1 MGEKYQFHNPSD
13 AELSDEEFSKK
24 YSSGDLSYDEKTG
37 TYSYTGEEASVSSD
51 EYYSHHGGNDFDSI
65 ASDYEQADFLSSEAE
80 EENRKAIGARLARI
94 NHLVNETSKNPPVHA
109 RPETDSESQPDYNPY
124 EDPDDPDVIDRG

>member
-51 EYYSHHGGNDFDSI
+51 EFYSHHGGNDFDSI

-80 EENRKAIGARLARI
+80 EENRKA
-94 NHLVNETSKNPPVHA
+94 PVHA
-109 RPETDSESQPDYNPY
+109 RPETDGESQPDYNPY